1 MTQADAPTGHRW
13 GSLGDFLDPLKGDG
27 EPLISVDK
35 GDGVPL
41 YSVDNSRSL
50 LLNGRRLLSY
60 FQFCLWTPEGLFFS
74 VCLPVC
80 VAVCVVCVN
89 VPTPD

>member
-1 MTQADAPTGHRW
+1 MTQVDAPTGHRW
-13 GSLGDFLDPLKGDG
+13 GSLGDVPDPPEGDR
-27 EPLISVDK
+27 
-35 GDGVPL
+35 VPL
-41 YSVDNSRSL
+41 YSVDISGSL
-50 LLNGRRLLSY
+50 PLNDRRLLSY